1 MPSLGPSEILI
12 ILAIV
17 LLLFG
22 ANKLPDLARS
32 MGRSA
37 RIFKSEVKEMR
48 REDMED
54 QANQPVQQQLPAQPS
69 QQYQQPN
76 DAANPAY
83 PLNQETRSAARPDDF
98 WDRPENQPRR

>member
-1 MPSLGPSEILI
+1 MPNIGWTELIVILFV
-12 ILAIV
+12 V

-48 REDMED
+48 QEDE
-54 QANQPVQQQLPAQPS
+54 AGTATQQRQIESAPA
-69 QQYQQPN
+69 
-76 DAANPAY
+76 
-83 PLNQETRSAARPDDF
+83 QETRSATKEADF
-98 WDRPENQPRR
+98 WDRPENQPR

>member
-1 MPSLGPSEILI
+1 MPNLGAPEILI

-48 REDMED
+48 REDAED
-54 QANQPVQQQLPAQPS
+54 QPATTAPQGELTTGP
-69 QQYQQPN
+69 
-76 DAANPAY
+76 ATTANPAS
-83 PLNQETRSAARPDDF
+83 PVNPETSSASQGDDF
-98 WDRPENQPRR
+98 WDRPENQPTQR

>member
-1 MPSLGPSEILI
+1 MPSIGWTELI
-12 ILAIV
+12 IVIFLV

-48 REDMED
+48 NEDESET
-54 QANQPVQQQLPAQPS
+54 PTQQRQI
-69 QQYQQPN
+69 
-76 DAANPAY
+76 DAAPA
-83 PLNQETRSAARPDDF
+83 QETRSAAQEADF
-98 WDRPENQPRR
+98 WERPENNPR

>member
-1 MPSLGPSEILI
+1 MPNIGWTELI
-12 ILAIV
+12 IVIFLV

-48 REDMED
+48 NEDEAETPALSGWRREAFGED
-54 QANQPVQQQLPAQPS
+54 ALKLKRGELALVLDGTRVRVVEVRRAPKAQAG
-69 QQYQQPN
+69 
-76 DAANPAY
+76 
-83 PLNQETRSAARPDDF
+83 
-98 WDRPENQPRR
+98 

>member
-1 MPSLGPSEILI
+1 MPNIGWTELI
-12 ILAIV
+12 IVIFLV

-48 REDMED
+48 NEDEA
-54 QANQPVQQQLPAQPS
+54 QAPAETPTQRRQIES
-69 QQYQQPN
+69 
-76 DAANPAY
+76 APA
-83 PLNQETRSAARPDDF
+83 QETRSASQEADF
-98 WDRPENQPRR
+98 WDRPENQPR

>member
-1 MPSLGPSEILI
+1 MPNIGWTELI
-12 ILAIV
+12 IVIFLV

-48 REDMED
+48 NDDE
-54 QANQPVQQQLPAQPS
+54 QPAAPQQQHQIESAT
-69 QQYQQPN
+69 
-76 DAANPAY
+76 A
-83 PLNQETRSAARPDDF
+83 QETRSAAQDADF
-98 WDRPENQPRR
+98 WERPENQPR

>member
-1 MPSLGPSEILI
+1 MPNLGPTEILI

-22 ANKLPDLARS
+22 ANKLPELARS

-54 QANQPVQQQLPAQPS
+54 SAAASTQPVRPSELPSPS
-69 QQYQQPN
+69 SP
-76 DAANPAY
+76 
-83 PLNQETRSAARPDDF
+83 ETRSATAGGSAQDSF
-98 WDRPENQPRR
+98 WDRPENQPRA

>member
-1 MPSLGPSEILI
+1 MPNLGWTELLI
-12 ILAIV
+12 ILFVV

-48 REDMED
+48 NDDE
-54 QANQPVQQQLPAQPS
+54 QPAAPQQQHQIESATAQK
-69 QQYQQPN
+69 
-76 DAANPAY
+76 
-83 PLNQETRSAARPDDF
+83 TRSAAQDADF
-98 WDRPENQPRR
+98 WERPENQPR